1 MQEAPHN
8 EKMQYSALFYKELET
23 AQRYLPDYNKVYQVY
38 NHVFQQCLNH
48 STASAMVH
56 LCGAFA
62 KTDYLLQELQAPTHL
77 ARNINDTRVRLRKYH
92 KLTEGE
98 LERHHLVD
106 LRNLSTFI
114 AFLYSTKIPDTLVGL
129 FPAEKPHDHSP
140 QLFGECM
147 RIIIDTWDDQYVY
160 GQPEDSSD
168 GTPVKVCYVQND
180 AEEEENWKYL
190 KDLFHRGAQLN
201 LVRPREDDAV
211 FYPELIIYEPDCL
224 INISTVAHCF
234 ENYAT
239 SPLVDLIKKMAP
251 QPLSAPLIMGNF
263 ASQLLDESICQLP
276 ASHTY
281 QQSIMEFFKSNAL
294 KLLAIGAN
302 NEFHQE
308 ALSQQRN
315 INRAVHTTLP
325 TALKRFDPKE
335 GLVEPSFFSEM
346 LGMQG
351 RMDYLQSDFKVLIEQ
366 KSGKGEFPY
375 DYFITP
381 RHKVDHYV
389 QLLLYMALIRY
400 NYHDIYEGNGKE
412 LHAFLL
418 YSKYQESLLGLG
430 FAPKLIYQAIK
441 IRNELAWWEFR
452 FSQPDGYRILETLT
466 PEKMN
471 LKKVTNSLWKD
482 HQSKQIADLLSPI
495 HMATDLERAYYFRFL
510 TFIAN
515 EHILSKLGS
524 RSKENSG
531 FASTWHDTLEEKL
544 HAGNIY
550 DRLSLVSP
558 TPQTEGKIESVTLQ
572 FSETS
577 DNDMSNFRVGDIV
590 ILYPYK
596 PGQEPDVRKTMVFRS
611 SIAEISPS
619 TIRLDL
625 RSAQSDNRVFV
636 REQGKMWAIEHDFM
650 ESSFS
655 SLYRGMH
662 AFLSAPKQRRDLLLL
677 QREPLHDDTL
687 QLKGDYGPFNELALR
702 VKRAKEL
709 FLIIGP
715 PGTGKT
721 SYGLLNTLREELLE
735 PDSSILLLSY
745 TNRAIDEICDKLSE
759 AGIDFIRIGTS
770 TTCPEP
776 HKPHLLSQKVQGCHD
791 INDVKKLLDST
802 RVFVGNTTSIS
813 AHQTLFLLKQFSLA
827 IVDEASQILE
837 PHLIGIFSAQFEG
850 EPAIRKFVLIGD
862 HKQLPAVVQ
871 QHPSEST
878 VDDPLLQD
886 ILLTD
891 CRLSLFERLLKKY
904 RENEHVTY
912 MLRRQGRMHPD
923 IAMFPNLAF
932 YQGKLMEV
940 PLSHQQETLPSA
952 ANSNE
957 GITNLLTTRRIAFVA
972 SELPEETP
980 SDKVNQVEADII
992 AATIQRIHAIEKEHF
1007 DVNETVGVIVPY
1019 RNQIA
1024 TIRNTLDHYG
1034 SDILHDITIDTVER
1048 YQGSQRKYII
1058 YGFTIQKYDQ
1068 LRFLTS
1074 NVFEDTDG
1082 SMIDRKLNVAMTR
1095 AKEHLIMV
1103 GNPTLLHQDPVFSR
1117 LIQFLKER
1125 HCYFEVGTADYV
1137 SGRFEVT

>member
-62 KTDYLLQELQAPTHL
+62 KTDYLLQELQAPNHL

-129 FPAEKPHDHSP
+129 FPAEKPLDHSP

-180 AEEEENWKYL
+180 ADEEENWKYL

-201 LVRPREDDAV
+201 LVRPREDDTV

-263 ASQLLDESICQLP
+263 ASQLLDESICQMP

-400 NYHDIYEGNGKE
+400 NYHDIYESNGKE

-482 HQSKQIADLLSPI
+482 HQSKQIADLLSLDI
-495 HMATDLERAYYFRFL
+495 VNVNGVFAIEVAVYNLVFACKGECACLDGVGRVVQRIVREMLEGEVLDADVGVHRREVAQSAAVLER
-510 TFIAN
+510 N
-515 EHILSKLGS
+515 
-524 RSKENSG
+524 
-531 FASTWHDTLEEKL
+531 ASAVGECCRDVDG
-544 HAGNIY
+544 AG
-550 DRLSLVSP
+550 
-558 TPQTEGKIESVTLQ
+558 
-572 FSETS
+572 
-577 DNDMSNFRVGDIV
+577 RVEV
-590 ILYPYK
+590 
-596 PGQEPDVRKTMVFRS
+596 DVLAAHGNGADPEVERT
-611 SIAEISPS
+611 
-619 TIRLDL
+619 
-625 RSAQSDNRVFV
+625 DNRVVGGGDDGVLDEELVDFCLELFSRGGLFGLGLFRRCFGSGFRRLCFCSFCGFGGGCFREGRVRLVCLSFALVHRGEEYIEVRLAVLEQVEMGDGSIDDDGVNAEFV
-636 REQGKMWAIEHDFM
+636 FGEVRLGNADLDAFGSELMAAVFGEGDSIEIDLTFDVCGENFVKVAAYGKVGRE
-650 ESSFS
+650 ESFKI
-655 SLYRGMH
+655 LVADEVVQVGLG
-662 AFLSAPKQRRDLLLL
+662 AGEGELL
-677 QREPLHDDTL
+677 QVDVHVEIVCRHVGVHLDIEV
-687 QLKGDYGPFNELALR
+687 A
-702 VKRAKEL
+702 
-709 FLIIGP
+709 
-715 PGTGKT
+715 
-721 SYGLLNTLREELLE
+721 
-735 PDSSILLLSY
+735 
-745 TNRAIDEICDKLSE
+745 AI
-759 AGIDFIRIGTS
+759 
-770 TTCPEP
+770 
-776 HKPHLLSQKVQGCHD
+776 
-791 INDVKKLLDST
+791 
-802 RVFVGNTTSIS
+802 
-813 AHQTLFLLKQFSLA
+813 
-827 IVDEASQILE
+827 
-837 PHLIGIFSAQFEG
+837 
-850 EPAIRKFVLIGD
+850 
-862 HKQLPAVVQ
+862 
-871 QHPSEST
+871 
-878 VDDPLLQD
+878 
-886 ILLTD
+886 
-891 CRLSLFERLLKKY
+891 
-904 RENEHVTY
+904 
-912 MLRRQGRMHPD
+912 
-923 IAMFPNLAF
+923 
-932 YQGKLMEV
+932 GKL
-940 PLSHQQETLPSA
+940 
-952 ANSNE
+952 
-957 GITNLLTTRRIAFVA
+957 
-972 SELPEETP
+972 
-980 SDKVNQVEADII
+980 EA
-992 AATIQRIHAIEKEHF
+992 
-1007 DVNETVGVIVPY
+1007 
-1019 RNQIA
+1019 
-1024 TIRNTLDHYG
+1024 
-1034 SDILHDITIDTVER
+1034 
-1048 YQGSQRKYII
+1048 
-1058 YGFTIQKYDQ
+1058 
-1068 LRFLTS
+1068 
-1074 NVFEDTDG
+1074 
-1082 SMIDRKLNVAMTR
+1082 
-1095 AKEHLIMV
+1095 
-1103 GNPTLLHQDPVFSR
+1103 
-1117 LIQFLKER
+1117 
-1125 HCYFEVGTADYV
+1125 
-1137 SGRFEVT
+1137 